1 MEVVILAAGKG
12 TRMNSST
19 PKVLHTIGGKPM
31 LAHAI
36 EAAIE
41 LDSNLIHVVVGFGA
55 DKIEKYCET
64 NMAEAPLNFVIQ
76 AKQLG
81 TGHAVQQV
89 IPSLT
94 SIEDSNIVLILYGD
108 VPLIQADTLEHLL
121 NKANA
126 NSVAVLTGFTQDPT
140 GLGRIIRDEDGEVIA
155 IVEEKDACDEQ
166 RGINEFN
173 TGIMA
178 VPAGKLSSWL
188 EKLGN
193 DNEQG
198 EYYLTDVIEAAVRD
212 GCAVNSLVLKDEIE
226 AQGVN
231 DKMQLALL
239 ERYYQNRIVGYML
252 KSGVTLRD
260 PNRVDVRGEIAFG
273 SDVEIDI
280 NVIFEGTVRLGNK
293 VRIDANVIIK
303 NSIISDGVHILAGS
317 NIDGAEISSGCK
329 IGPSARLRPGTKLG
343 KDVKI
348 GNFVETKNVSFGEG
362 SKANHLA
369 YIGDAI
375 IGRKVNIGAGTIFCN
390 YDGANK
396 HKSTLGDNV
405 FVGSNSVLIA
415 PVNIGDNSFV
425 AAGSAINVDV
435 NKEQLAVSRAKQ
447 RNIDGWA
454 RPKKT

>member
-1 MEVVILAAGKG
+1 
-12 TRMNSST
+12 
-19 PKVLHTIGGKPM
+19 
-31 LAHAI
+31 
-36 EAAIE
+36 
-41 LDSNLIHVVVGFGA
+41 
-55 DKIEKYCET
+55 
-64 NMAEAPLNFVIQ
+64 
-76 AKQLG
+76 
-81 TGHAVQQV
+81 
-89 IPSLT
+89 
-94 SIEDSNIVLILYGD
+94 
-108 VPLIQADTLEHLL
+108 
-121 NKANA
+121 
-126 NSVAVLTGFTQDPT
+126 
-140 GLGRIIRDEDGEVIA
+140 
-155 IVEEKDACDEQ
+155 
-166 RGINEFN
+166 
-173 TGIMA
+173 
-178 VPAGKLSSWL
+178 
-188 EKLGN
+188 
-193 DNEQG
+193 
-198 EYYLTDVIEAAVRD
+198 
-212 GCAVNSLVLKDEIE
+212 
-226 AQGVN
+226 
-231 DKMQLALL
+231 
-239 ERYYQNRIVGYML
+239 
-252 KSGVTLRD
+252 
-260 PNRVDVRGEIAFG
+260 VRGEIAFG